1 VAVAE
6 KTEQRVGHKNE
17 PGDRGEQDQ
26 CEKVLRVTVNHQAH
40 IAQRSGNQSAAQ
52 EATRACKTAVSSA
65 HIFYCH
71 RPAAS
76 SAIEST

>member
-40 IAQRSGNQSAAQ
+40 IA
-52 EATRACKTAVSSA
+52 
-65 HIFYCH
+65 
-71 RPAAS
+71 
-76 SAIEST
+76 